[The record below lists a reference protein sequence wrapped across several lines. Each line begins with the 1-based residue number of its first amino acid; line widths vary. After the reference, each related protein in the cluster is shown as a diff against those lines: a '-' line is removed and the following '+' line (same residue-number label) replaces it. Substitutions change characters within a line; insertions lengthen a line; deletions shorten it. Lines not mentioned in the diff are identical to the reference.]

1 MNTTLLGFF
10 RHQFVASPLKR
21 LLWMVPLIAVMAFG
35 PFVVDSALSA
45 AFLPSMVTV
54 LVLVALQQEDTA
66 YTAFGVPRSRAVK
79 LAAIGVVPAVLCGV
93 GVALAARP
101 DWVGL
106 LGALFAVVAGLLIG
120 TRYVEATND
129 EDRRAVR
136 GRIGRGGFIF
146 EVIFK
151 PQLLWAAGIA
161 VAHSLLLYLAGVVSS
176 EPLAQFLVSLP
187 ILVWAMVYCSN
198 GTGILGA
205 TAMTSFGVPRRRW
218 LVLYWGA
225 ALASVALYMA
235 VLLLVAPIGLRAILA
250 LGAAG
255 LASAVLGAPLKVWR
269 TDVGLIPAMFLFFAV
284 KDTLLIDDPHPAQV
298 AYALAIAGLMFLI
311 GLVLQ
316 ALFVFGVINPK
327 QGFKDA

>member
-1 MNTTLLGFF
+1 MNTTLFGFF
-10 RHQFVASPLKR
+10 RHQFVASSLKR
-21 LLWMVPLIAVMAFG
+21 LLWMVPLIALMGVG
-35 PFVVDSALSA
+35 PFAVDSALA
-45 AFLPSMVTV
+45 ATIQPSMVTV
-54 LVLVALQQEDTA
+54 LVLAALQQEETA
-66 YTAFGVPRSRAVK
+66 YTAFGIPRSRAVK
-79 LAAIGVVPAVLCGV
+79 LAAFGVVPAVLCGV
-93 GVALAARP
+93 AVSLAARP

-106 LGALFAVVAGLLIG
+106 LGALCAVVVGLLMG
-120 TRYVEATND
+120 SRYVEVTND
-129 EDRRAVR
+129 VERRAVR
-136 GRIGRGGFIF
+136 GLIGRGGFIF
-146 EVIFK
+146 EVVFK

-161 VAHSLLLYLAGVVSS
+161 VAHSLLLSLAGVVSS

-187 ILVWAMVYCSN
+187 ILVWAMVYCSA

-205 TAMTSFGVPRRRW
+205 TSMTSFGVPRRRW

-235 VLLLVAPIGLRAILA
+235 VLLLVAPIGLRAVLA

-298 AYALAIAGLMFLI
+298 AYALAIAGLFFVI
-311 GLVLQ
+311 GLILQ
-316 ALFVFGVINPK
+316 VLFVFGVINPK